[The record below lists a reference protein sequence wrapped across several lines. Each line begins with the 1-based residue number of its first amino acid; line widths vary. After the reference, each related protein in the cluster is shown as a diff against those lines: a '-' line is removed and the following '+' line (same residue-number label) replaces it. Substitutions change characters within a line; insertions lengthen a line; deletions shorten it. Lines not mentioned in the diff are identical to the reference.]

1 MKTIKLKSLTLK
13 NFKGFTGERT
23 YFFDGDDVNI
33 YGDNATGKSTIV
45 DSFLWLL
52 FNKNSSG
59 ATDFSVKPLSAN
71 GEPLHNVDYSV
82 SAVFE
87 VSEDGKT
94 YKTELTKVM
103 REKWT
108 KKRGETTS
116 NFSGHETTYFKDGS
130 PKLLKE
136 YQKEVEK
143 LCDEE
148 LFKMLTSPFYFNKMS
163 TKSKRAF
170 LLKAIPDVS
179 NYDVVEKYPNL
190 YPLLQE
196 LGNLS
201 VEEVLAKYKATA
213 SAANKDLPSYGYKIE
228 ELQSMITT
236 PDEMED
242 LEIISKLN
250 AQINEKNE
258 YILELQSQ
266 KNLFTNTALID
277 KLNVELSELKKLLQE
292 LEFNVSQKKNTA
304 ILEKTNEITSW
315 QKIKFDN
322 NNEVLKL
329 KNEIYLLEQ
338 DIQDLENEV
347 KEVDSQINITYGK
360 CEEIDNETFNGI
372 TVCPTCNQPLPQ
384 DQIENAIELFNVD
397 KASRLEKTIL
407 KGKKLVT
414 NLHELEL
421 KLKNKN
427 SDLKAK
433 KFDLEIAQNELNST
447 NSTLQILEQ
456 ERKELELVT
465 VPVTDE
471 MLEVKQKIEDKLGEL
486 TYAKTSD
493 SSRIDIDDKVIE
505 QQTELEK
512 LYSEKQKIEN
522 NTVLRRRIERLALD
536 QQKVARDYHEAMD
549 KVALVEKFLKA
560 KIELITEDINKLFTH
575 VNFKMFREQ
584 INGGFEEVCIATI
597 DGVPFEDANNAAKI
611 NAGLDIIKT
620 LQKIE
625 NFNAPIFI
633 DNAESVT
640 SFEELENTQLI
651 KLYVREGVN
660 PLQVEVK

>member
-23 YFFDGDDVNI
+23 YFLDGDDVNI
-33 YGDNATGKSTIV
+33 YGDNATGKTTIV

-59 ATDFSVKPLSAN
+59 ATDFSIKPLGAN
-71 GEPLHNVDYSV
+71 GEPLHNVDYLV

-201 VEEVLAKYKATA
+201 VEEVLAKYKASA

-236 PDEMED
+236 ADEMDD

-277 KLNVELSELKKLLQE
+277 RLNVELSELKKQLQE
-292 LEFNVSQKKNTA
+292 LELNASQKKNTA

-347 KEVDSQINITYGK
+347 KEVDLQINITYSK

-384 DQIENAIELFNVD
+384 DQIDNAIELFNVD

-407 KGKKLVT
+407 KGKKLVV
-414 NLHELEL
+414 NKNELEL

-433 KFDLEIAQNELNST
+433 QFDLEIAQNELNST

-456 ERKELELVT
+456 ERKELELIT

-471 MLEVKQKIEDKLGEL
+471 MLEVKQKIESKLGEL

-505 QQTELEK
+505 QQNELEK

-640 SFEELENTQLI
+640 SFEELENTQLV
-651 KLYVREGVN
+651 KLYVREGIN

>member
-59 ATDFSVKPLSAN
+59 ATDFSIKPLSAN

-292 LEFNVSQKKNTA
+292 LEFNASQKKNTA

-322 NNEVLKL
+322 NN
-329 KNEIYLLEQ
+329 
-338 DIQDLENEV
+338 
-347 KEVDSQINITYGK
+347 
-360 CEEIDNETFNGI
+360 
-372 TVCPTCNQPLPQ
+372 
-384 DQIENAIELFNVD
+384 
-397 KASRLEKTIL
+397 
-407 KGKKLVT
+407 
-414 NLHELEL
+414 LEL
-421 KLKNKN
+421 Y
-427 SDLKAK
+427 
-433 KFDLEIAQNELNST
+433 NE
-447 NSTLQILEQ
+447 
-456 ERKELELVT
+456 
-465 VPVTDE
+465 
-471 MLEVKQKIEDKLGEL
+471 
-486 TYAKTSD
+486 
-493 SSRIDIDDKVIE
+493 
-505 QQTELEK
+505 
-512 LYSEKQKIEN
+512 
-522 NTVLRRRIERLALD
+522 
-536 QQKVARDYHEAMD
+536 
-549 KVALVEKFLKA
+549 
-560 KIELITEDINKLFTH
+560 
-575 VNFKMFREQ
+575 
-584 INGGFEEVCIATI
+584 
-597 DGVPFEDANNAAKI
+597 
-611 NAGLDIIKT
+611 
-620 LQKIE
+620 
-625 NFNAPIFI
+625 
-633 DNAESVT
+633 
-640 SFEELENTQLI
+640 
-651 KLYVREGVN
+651 
-660 PLQVEVK
+660 